1 MSQRQ
6 ILSKKNLEKKKQKA
20 KRRRV
25 KMIRNYTLLAL
36 AVVAVAVGVYVLSSG
51 VGKKGRHVPS
61 LGNRHIPNVES
72 SHIAYNSNPPTS
84 GPHVTYLA
92 KWGIHIE
99 PIPKEIQVHN
109 LEDGGII
116 IQYNRSADNELISKL
131 AEITRRYKDLVILAP
146 FPDMDSLIALTAW
159 TRIAKLDRFD
169 EERIERFIKSYRGI
183 DHHVH

>member
-1 MSQRQ
+1 
-6 ILSKKNLEKKKQKA
+6 
-20 KRRRV
+20 
-25 KMIRNYTLLAL
+25 
-36 AVVAVAVGVYVLSSG
+36 
-51 VGKKGRHVPS
+51 
-61 LGNRHIPNVES
+61 
-72 SHIAYNSNPPTS
+72 
-84 GPHVTYLA
+84 
-92 KWGIHIE
+92 
-99 PIPKEIQVHN
+99 VHN
-109 LEDGGII
+109 LENGGII